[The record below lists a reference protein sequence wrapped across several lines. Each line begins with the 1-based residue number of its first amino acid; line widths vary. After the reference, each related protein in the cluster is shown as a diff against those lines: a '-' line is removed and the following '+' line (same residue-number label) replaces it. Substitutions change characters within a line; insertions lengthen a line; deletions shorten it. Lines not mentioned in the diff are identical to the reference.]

1 MNLPLDQ
8 TMPVSNLLSEQVL
21 LGGTYVDTAIEVSEE
36 LFHMNQLL
44 PLVKLLTLVYKMRS
58 PNPGEEYHMN
68 TLLRTLSS
76 DSLNKTTTDRHPQGF
91 NRDEIVRSFGSFL
104 SPVLNGL
111 TGLGDFEQ
119 AVGAGE
125 DPDLFRQFWALD
137 DRNLLSDAASGSG
150 PFTASTETII
160 PFLDVFV
167 KDRSR
172 RIALTHDHGALVL
185 VPNQTRPGDEVW
197 MMSRASSLVVV
208 RRHDRPEDSSTDMS
222 VLGEAYSHG
231 FVKGK
236 PPRGCKRKAYDDLEF
251 LTSSVAVGLAGGV
264 PR

>member
-1 MNLPLDQ
+1 MNLSLDK
-8 TMPVSNLLSEQVL
+8 TMPASNLLSEQVQ
-21 LGGTYVDTAIEVSEE
+21 LGGTYVDTVVEISEE
-36 LFHMNQLL
+36 LFHMKELL

-58 PNPGEEYHMN
+58 PNADEEHHMN
-68 TLLRTLSS
+68 TLLRTLSG
-76 DSLNKTTTDRHPQGF
+76 DNLNKITTDRHPEGF
-91 NRDEIVRSFGSFL
+91 TRDEIVKSFSRFL

-125 DPDLFRQFWALD
+125 DPDSFRQFWALD
-137 DRNLLSDAASGSG
+137 DRNLLSDAASGRG
-150 PFTASTETII
+150 PLAASTEPII
-160 PFLDVFV
+160 PFLETFV

-172 RIALTHDHGALVL
+172 RIALTQDHGALVL
-185 VPNQTRPGDEVW
+185 VPNQTRPGDEIW

-208 RRHDRPEDSSTDMS
+208 RRLDQPEDSTTDLS
-222 VLGEAYSHG
+222 ILGDAYSHG

-236 PPRGCKRKAYDDLEF
+236 PPRGCKRQAYDDLEF